1 MEISEYMVRSY
12 LWYVTGFWIIKND
25 LPADHL
31 SEYDEYIE
39 NIKSNAISKGDL
51 DTLKL
56 AFEYILANP
65 EIDTESLTESDYPW
79 DDAEV
84 REIIRYI
91 CEKIWPDASQI
102 PPESLAEV
110 KLVKTPLKE

>member
-31 SEYDEYIE
+31 FEYDEYIE
-39 NIKSNAISKGDL
+39 SMKKNAIYNDDL

-56 AFEYILANP
+56 AFEHILANP
-65 EIDTESLTESDYPW
+65 EIDTASLSESDYPW
-79 DDAEV
+79 DDAKV
-84 REIIRYI
+84 REIIRYSW
-91 CEKIWPDASQI
+91 EKIWPDA
-102 PPESLAEV
+102 PPILPGVPTGV
-110 KLVKTPLKE
+110 KLVKKH